1 MYCNKSST
9 KECPYSGNRIKN
21 IKKNS
26 LVPDK
31 LRPNFQKTYS
41 LKIQR
46 RGINMKWTDILKA
59 PEWKDDV
66 VRKTMRQAESLD
78 EDLYAMTGTLDEIM
92 QEIEKRTGNKAKILS
107 HSSSQ
112 PTIAFNFPISVQL
125 QMDSN
130 NPEQFRVVSWG
141 FLARRL

>member
-1 MYCNKSST
+1 M
-9 KECPYSGNRIKN
+9 
-21 IKKNS
+21 
-26 LVPDK
+26 
-31 LRPNFQKTYS
+31 
-41 LKIQR
+41 QR

-78 EDLYAMTGTLDEIM
+78 EELYAMTGTLDEIM